1 MAEKITAEKRTEFG
15 KGAARRIRRE
25 NKIPAVMYE
34 MGQPA
39 IHVTL
44 PGHVTMMALRHG
56 GANTLVDLDLDGE
69 SQLALVKDVQV
80 DPIRRQIEHVDLFA
94 VKRGEKV
101 VVEVPV
107 HVIGQAAPDTLV
119 VTDATTVQ
127 IDVDALNVPEFI
139 EVSVAGAEA
148 GTLIH
153 AGDLELPGDA
163 SLVDE
168 ADLLLVNVT
177 IPVVQSEETDEE
189 EGEEEAAAPAA
200 E

>member
-1 MAEKITAEKRTEFG
+1 MSVEKITAEKRTEFG
-15 KGAARRIRRE
+15 KGAARRIRRD

-34 MGQPA
+34 QGEPA
-39 IHVTL
+39 VHVTL

-56 GANTLVDLDLDGE
+56 GANTLLDIDVEGE

-80 DPIRRQIEHVDLFA
+80 DPIRRQIEHIDLFA

-101 VVEVPV
+101 IVEVPV
-107 HVIGQAAPDTLV
+107 HVVGQAGPDTLV

-127 IDVDALNVPEFI
+127 IEVEALHVPEFI
-139 EVSVAGAEA
+139 EVSVAGATA

-153 AGDLELPGDA
+153 AGDLELPAGA
-163 SLVDE
+163 TLMDE
-168 ADLLLVNVT
+168 TDLLLVNVT
-177 IPVVQSEETDEE
+177 IPVVQVEETTEDED
-189 EGEEEAAAPAA
+189 GEDAAA